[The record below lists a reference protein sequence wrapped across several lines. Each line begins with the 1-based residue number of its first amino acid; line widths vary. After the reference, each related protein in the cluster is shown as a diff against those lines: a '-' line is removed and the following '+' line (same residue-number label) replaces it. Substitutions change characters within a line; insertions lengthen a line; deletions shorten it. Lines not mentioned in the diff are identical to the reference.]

1 MQCTCAHANVPVMT
15 KEREKT
21 ERQREKKM
29 FKAIFLSFSSFIPF
43 LLIFPTNSLFA
54 FSNVIFS
61 LLFSLSLSYF
71 FISLS
76 LSLFLRNTIDWS
88 NATCKSDLAL
98 ASCVLDKRHKLMSLS
113 LSSLY
118 SPLSSLSLSC
128 TNLCSARL
136 LSIFF
141 SRSTLNGDFYIYLT
155 NNHLS
160 LSLSNRKP

>member
-1 MQCTCAHANVPVMT
+1 MT

-43 LLIFPTNSLFA
+43 LLIFPMNSLFA

-76 LSLFLRNTIDWS
+76 LFLYFY
-88 NATCKSDLAL
+88 ATLLTEAML
-98 ASCVLDKRHKLMSLS
+98 H
-113 LSSLY
+113 
-118 SPLSSLSLSC
+118 
-128 TNLCSARL
+128 ARA
-136 LSIFF
+136 IW
-141 SRSTLNGDFYIYLT
+141 
-155 NNHLS
+155 
-160 LSLSNRKP
+160 P

>member
-1 MQCTCAHANVPVMT
+1 MYMRACKCTGND
-15 KEREKT
+15 ERKRENRET
-21 ERQREKKM
+21 ERKKL

-113 LSSLY
+113 LSLFSLF
-118 SPLSSLSLSC
+118 SSLFSLPSPVR
-128 TNLCSARL
+128 TYVLLVYYPFFFSINFKRRL
-136 LSIFF
+136 L
-141 SRSTLNGDFYIYLT
+141 Y
-155 NNHLS
+155 
-160 LSLSNRKP
+160 LSNQ